1 MVMKQEQIKTII
13 GKLLADI
20 EEEDIGISLFST
32 FYQNQE
38 ELHFF
43 KEQDREQVLTI
54 LKKLSDDSKRH
65 KSILAKVIHHL
76 ELKSYEK

>member
-1 MVMKQEQIKTII
+1 MKKEQLKAII
-13 GKLLADI
+13 GKLLTDI

-38 ELHFF
+38 ELCFF
-43 KEQDREQVLTI
+43 AEQDREQVIKI

-65 KSILAKVIHHL
+65 KTIVMKVIQHL
-76 ELKSYEK
+76 ERKYYEE

>member
-1 MVMKQEQIKTII
+1 MKKKQLKAII
-13 GKLLADI
+13 GKLLTDI

-43 KEQDREQVLTI
+43 KEQDREQVLKI
-54 LKKLSDDSKRH
+54 LKNLSDDSKHH
-65 KSILAKVIHHL
+65 KMILMKVIQHL
-76 ELKSYEK
+76 EQKYYEK